1 MDLGFPTRP
10 LFDLAEVRA
19 GSPAPQGGEYFSPD
33 GIPFVRVQDVGRYGR
48 TTNLLETKDR
58 INQHAIEIH
67 RPTFAKKG
75 TIVFPKSGAAINTNS
90 RAILGIDAYVVSHLA
105 MANARD
111 ELAITEWLYY
121 YLCSI
126 DMAQFSRTAALPSLR
141 LSELRELPVPYTS
154 IEEQRRIVTI
164 IKECMERIDE
174 VAELFESQQD
184 DYTELKLSLV
194 LGTSS
199 EHSEWM
205 RVGELVDWIQD
216 SEPVFEGSTYQFAG
230 MRSFGNG
237 IFHNSTKGSADFAYK
252 SLRRLKYHDF
262 IYPKLM
268 AWEGAFGMVTQDF
281 EDYVVSPEFVVF
293 RPKNGAI
300 CPEVLDTYF
309 RSPYCLQQVRDAST
323 GTNRRR
329 NRLNPKAFLTL
340 QMPFPSIEK
349 QRHLVEVYRIEEEA
363 KRDWKDRQEGL
374 AALRESILHKA
385 FSGEF

>member
-1 MDLGFPTRP
+1 MCWDKQTISEC
-10 LFDLAEVRA
+10 AEYLQRGKSPKYSTSGSVR
-19 GSPAPQGGEYFSPD
+19 
-33 GIPFVRVQDVGRYGR
+33 I
-48 TTNLLETKDR
+48 
-58 INQHAIEIH
+58 INQKCIRWNSIDFNHARYFESEAAAALPEI
-67 RPTFAKKG
+67 RFLQPGDVLINSTGEG
-75 TIVFPKSGAAINTNS
+75 TIGRANVWVNSESHWVVDSHVTIVRPS
-90 RAILGIDAYVVSHLA
+90 RAILDSWWLKYWIESPEGQDFITGAKTGATKQTELSAFRIKETKIPCPPID
-105 MANARD
+105 
-111 ELAITEWLYY
+111 
-121 YLCSI
+121 
-126 DMAQFSRTAALPSLR
+126 
-141 LSELRELPVPYTS
+141 
-154 IEEQRRIVTI
+154 EQQRIVGL
-164 IKECMERIDE
+164 IKESMERMNE
-174 VAELFESQQD
+174 LAELFRSQQD
-184 DYTELKLSLV
+184 DFTELKLSLV

-199 EHSEWM
+199 EHTEWA
-205 RVGELVDWIQD
+205 RVGELVDWIQE
-216 SEPVFEGSTYQFAG
+216 SEPVVEGSTYQFAG

-252 SLRRLKYHDF
+252 SLRRLKYRDF